1 MRLDTVQKKLG
12 KINSYSKNLYLKKYY
27 KKILKLLYKN
37 KLDLI
42 IDRYKIRNISVEDLN
57 DLDKMIKIG
66 KLMYQLEKI
75 IKNKKE
81 KDIK

>member
-42 IDRYKIRNISVEDLN
+42 IDRYKIRTISVEDLN

>member
-1 MRLDTVQKKLG
+1 MRLDAVQRKLG

-42 IDRYKIRNISVEDLN
+42 IDRYKRGIISVKDLN
-57 DLDKMIKIG
+57 DLNKMIKIG
-66 KLMYQLEKI
+66 KLMQQLGDI
-75 IKNKKE
+75 IKK
-81 KDIK
+81 

>member
-1 MRLDTVQKKLG
+1 MRLDAVQRKLG

-42 IDRYKIRNISVEDLN
+42 IDRYKRGIISVKDLN

-66 KLMYQLEKI
+66 KLIEQLGDI
-75 IKNKKE
+75 IKK
-81 KDIK
+81 

>member
-1 MRLDTVQKKLG
+1 MRRDTVQKKLG

-42 IDRYKIRNISVEDLN
+42 IGRYKIRTISVEDLN

-75 IKNKKE
+75 IKK
-81 KDIK
+81 

>member
-1 MRLDTVQKKLG
+1 MRRDTVQKKLG

-42 IDRYKIRNISVEDLN
+42 IGRYKIRTISVEDLN
-57 DLDKMIKIG
+57 DLDEMIKIG

-75 IKNKKE
+75 IKK
-81 KDIK
+81 

>member
-1 MRLDTVQKKLG
+1 MRRDTVQKKLS

-42 IDRYKIRNISVEDLN
+42 IDRYKIRTISVEDIN

-75 IKNKKE
+75 IKK
-81 KDIK
+81 